1 MKKEIAMGWYEN
13 AVIYQIYPRSFKDS
27 NGDGIGD
34 LRGIIEKLPYIKS
47 LGVDAVWLSPIY
59 KSPMKDFGY
68 DVEDY
73 RAIDPIFGTMEDFDQ
88 FVSKAHELGLRV
100 MMDMVLNHSSDMHKW
115 FQQSKLRDSKYSN
128 FYIWRDKVPNNWKAC
143 FGGSAWTY
151 DKTRGQYYLHSFLKE
166 QPDLNWHDDE
176 CRHAIFNEVR
186 YYLDKGVDGFR
197 LDVINAVGK
206 DPDLRSNP
214 FMFGETPRP
223 YDMQNHIYD
232 RNTGYTHEYIRQL
245 RKVIEEYDDR
255 ALLGEIMIQG
265 KGQMEQSASY
275 TGKDNDELQLCFE
288 FSMVK
293 QRINA
298 RNLRAVAGKWYEL
311 CSLSKGK
318 TPCWVL
324 SNHDVPRAITRAGNN
339 EETARMLAVYLLIQR
354 GSSVIYFGEELGMQS
369 KSFPRKE
376 LQDPLGIQYWPFFK
390 GRDAERRP
398 MQWDFSE
405 NMGFSTAKPW
415 LEPNYTRDWR
425 HLTVHGQ
432 ESDSDSMLS
441 LYRNLIKLRKQ
452 RSEISQSDAVFCDAV
467 PSGVLSYRF
476 VNAGRC
482 TAVVLNMSRRQHEIR
497 VSDVAPGADGL
508 KVALSTHSRVK
519 AYVKD
524 GIMTLPPGLGVV
536 LTN

>member
-1 MKKEIAMGWYEN
+1 MGWYEN

-34 LRGIIEKLPYIKS
+34 LKGITDSLPYIKS
-47 LGVDAVWLSPIY
+47 LGVDAIWLSPIY

-73 RAIDPIFGTMEDFDQ
+73 RAIDPVFGTMEEFDQ
-88 FVSKAHELGLRV
+88 LVSSAHELGLKV

-115 FQQSKLRDSKYSN
+115 FQQSKLRDRKYSN
-128 FYIWRDKVPNNWKAC
+128 FYIWNDKVPNNWKAC

-166 QPDLNWHDDE
+166 QPDLNWHDDQ
-176 CRHAIFNEVR
+176 CRQAIFNEVR

-206 DPDLRSNP
+206 DPQLRSNP

-223 YDMQNHIYD
+223 YDMQNHVHD
-232 RNTGYTHEYIRQL
+232 RNTEYTHEYIRQL

-293 QRINA
+293 QHINA
-298 RNLRAVAGKWYEL
+298 RNLRSVAGKWYEL
-311 CSLSKGK
+311 CSGSKGK

-339 EETARMLAVYLLIQR
+339 AETARMLAVYLLIQR
-354 GSSVIYFGEELGMQS
+354 GASVIYFGEELGMQS
-369 KSFPRKE
+369 RNVPRKD
-376 LQDPLGIQYWPFFK
+376 LQDPLGMRYWPIYK
-390 GRDAERRP
+390 GRDGERRP

-405 NMGFSTAKPW
+405 NMGFSTARPW
-415 LEPNYTRDWR
+415 LEPNYTPDWR
-425 HLTVHGQ
+425 HLTVQAQ
-432 ESDSDSMLS
+432 ESDPDSMLS
-441 LYRNLIKLRKQ
+441 LYRKLIRLRNQ
-452 RSEISQSDAVFCDAV
+452 RTEISRSDAVFSDDV

-476 VNAGRC
+476 ENDGSC
-482 TAVVLNMSRRQHEIR
+482 TAVVLNMSRKQQKIR
-497 VSDVAPGADGL
+497 LDDIAPGVADL
-508 KVALSTHSRVK
+508 KIALSTHSRVK

-524 GIMTLPPGLGVV
+524 GCILLPSGLGVV

>member
-1 MKKEIAMGWYEN
+1 
-13 AVIYQIYPRSFKDS
+13 
-27 NGDGIGD
+27 
-34 LRGIIEKLPYIKS
+34 
-47 LGVDAVWLSPIY
+47 
-59 KSPMKDFGY
+59 
-68 DVEDY
+68 
-73 RAIDPIFGTMEDFDQ
+73 
-88 FVSKAHELGLRV
+88 
-100 MMDMVLNHSSDMHKW
+100 
-115 FQQSKLRDSKYSN
+115 
-128 FYIWRDKVPNNWKAC
+128 
-143 FGGSAWTY
+143 
-151 DKTRGQYYLHSFLKE
+151 
-166 QPDLNWHDDE
+166 
-176 CRHAIFNEVR
+176 
-186 YYLDKGVDGFR
+186 
-197 LDVINAVGK
+197 
-206 DPDLRSNP
+206 
-214 FMFGETPRP
+214 MFGETPRP

-425 HLTVHGQ
+425 HLTVQGQ